1 VDKKA
6 IVLMTRRAAEVTGMR
21 EGERLD
27 LWIRIFDPE
36 AAANGQDPVVDEAL
50 TYAARISGIFVLVVV
65 NLPVVSETPAGGG
78 IQETQISGVREQIFK
93 LEKGIQRRVA
103 ELANKHEDRYLAS
116 RVRLLGVYQGDSP
129 PMYAANLY
137 TIPAA
142 GFVEQIERFLE
153 DLTPHPS
160 PHPFR
165 RSVDQGIRLL
175 EGGGE
180 EGAEKSGEV
189 SKEGPSDAAVPSSS
203 PGMNSARISRLRIAV
218 RGQDSRKASSSS
230 RSALAQE
237 RPGSEAEVRASVER
251 AERAERVAVLL
262 VPQNQVPPVMIRYPT
277 QIAKDGMPHIGSRS
291 LQRLKDSLRKEL
303 SGARISLLHGTEV
316 LGFGANAQTPFRVV
330 SFQELAGLGANAL
343 IIIVADRDTEYEAA
357 RALASMGTRPSDS
370 VVVIYAG
377 DNAEFA
383 SYVETL
389 GFKCRLASQDQIA
402 DVTAQ
407 VAVSLVKEFSNA

>member
-1 VDKKA
+1 MDEKA

-21 EGERLD
+21 EGKRLD
-27 LWIRIFDPE
+27 LWIRTFDPE

-50 TYAARISGIFVLVVV
+50 TYAARISGIFVLVVI
-65 NLPVVSETPAGGG
+65 NLPGVSETHAGGG

-93 LEKGIQRRVA
+93 LEKGIQRRAA
-103 ELANKHEDRYLAS
+103 ELAKQHRDHSLVD

-142 GFVEQIERFLE
+142 GFVEGIEEYLKA
-153 DLTPHPS
+153 LIPHPS
-160 PHPFR
+160 PHLFG
-165 RSVDQGIRLL
+165 RSVGQGIRLL
-175 EGGGE
+175 EGGSE
-180 EGAEKSGEV
+180 KDAEKSGEA
-189 SKEGPSDAAVPSSS
+189 SKEGSSDAAVPSSS
-203 PGMNSARISRLRIAV
+203 PETNRARISRLRIPV
-218 RGQDSRKASSSS
+218 RGQDSRNISSSS
-230 RSALAQE
+230 SQSVLAQG
-237 RPGSEAEVRASVER
+237 RPASEAEGQAS
-251 AERAERVAVLL
+251 AKGAERVAVLL
-262 VPQNQVPPVMIRYPT
+262 VPQNRVPPVAIRYPA
-277 QIAKDGMPHIGSRS
+277 QIAKDGMPHTGSRS
-291 LQRLKDSLRKEL
+291 FQRLQDSLRKEL
-303 SGARISLLHGTEV
+303 SEARISLLHGTEV

-330 SFQELAGLGANAL
+330 SFQELAGLGTNSL

-357 RALASMGTRPSDS
+357 RALASMGTRPSDA
-370 VVVIYAG
+370 VVVIYTG

-389 GFKCRLASQDQIA
+389 GFKCRLASQDRIA